1 MALDVWSHWMNVPIQ
16 VSLIV
21 SIESFK
27 RISILNC
34 VHYTRLKIT
43 NLKGMISEGSPGLRG
58 LGFESRNRILGLW
71 LFFHIHLL

>member
-27 RISILNC
+27 RMSILNC

-43 NLKGMISEGSPGLRG
+43 NLKGMISEGSPGLVV
-58 LGFESRNRILGLW
+58 
-71 LFFHIHLL
+71 

>member
-43 NLKGMISEGSPGLRG
+43 NLKGMISEGSPGTMYCYGWINQHKRKRG
-58 LGFESRNRILGLW
+58 WERPNL
-71 LFFHIHLL
+71 

>member
-34 VHYTRLKIT
+34 VHFTRLKIT
-43 NLKGMISEGSPGLRG
+43 NLKGMISEGSPGLVV
-58 LGFESRNRILGLW
+58 
-71 LFFHIHLL
+71 